1 MQPETARP
9 TSGQIGEQMKDA
21 NCGYCMRGE
30 LLDKFGIFICDLKV
44 SSLILFKEQSHPGRC
59 IVAYKDH
66 VSEIVDISE
75 EERRL
80 FFEDVAP
87 AATAIHAAFH
97 PDKLNYGA
105 YGDTGCHLHMHLCPK
120 YKDGFEWGGTFEMNP
135 GKTFLTD
142 AEYQEMIDKI
152 KANL

>member
-1 MQPETARP
+1 
-9 TSGQIGEQMKDA
+9 
-21 NCGYCMRGE
+21 MRGE
-30 LLDKFGIFICDLKV
+30 LLDKFGIFICELEV
-44 SSLILFKEQSHPGRC
+44 SSLILFKEQSKPGRC

-75 EERRL
+75 EERNA
-80 FFEDVAP
+80 FMADVAH
-87 AATAIHAAFH
+87 AAKAIHAAFH

-105 YGDTGCHLHMHLCPK
+105 YGDTGCYLHMRLVRK
-120 YKDGFEWGGTFEMNP
+120 YKDGDEWGGTFQMNP

-142 AEYQEMIDKI
+142 AEYQKMIEKI

>member
-1 MQPETARP
+1 
-9 TSGQIGEQMKDA
+9 MKDA

-80 FFEDVAP
+80 FFEDVAH
-87 AATAIHAAFH
+87 AAKAIHAAFH

-105 YGDTGCHLHMHLCPK
+105 
-120 YKDGFEWGGTFEMNP
+120 
-135 GKTFLTD
+135 
-142 AEYQEMIDKI
+142 
-152 KANL
+152 